1 MASFEVIQ
9 TTLTERETKRH
20 TQNIKNN
27 TTNTINTTINTNTNT
42 NNMSTVKSNHS
53 ENNTNMFKKGPG
65 SNSDSKDVVVVSTNS
80 ILHDL
85 SDGWI
90 LWAHLPHD
98 TDWSL
103 KSYMKIYEFNTV
115 EQAITITETLPPVL
129 VTNCM
134 LFLMRKGINPIWE
147 DERNRNGGCFSY
159 KIPNKDVPDAWK
171 QLSYS
176 LVGETMSDNKKLLP
190 HINGIT
196 ISPKKNFCIIKV
208 WLANCSFQDAA
219 VIHEVHGITSHG
231 CLFKRHVPE
240 Y

>member
-1 MASFEVIQ
+1 MASFEAIQ
-9 TTLTERETKRH
+9 TKSTKGEGNNKSR
-20 TQNIKNN
+20 TQNNKIM
-27 TTNTINTTINTNTNT
+27 TTIYSDNNSNTNI
-42 NNMSTVKSNHS
+42 
-53 ENNTNMFKKGPG
+53 FKKCSHPD
-65 SNSDSKDVVVVSTNS
+65 SNSDVQDVSTDS
-80 ILHDL
+80 ILHEL
-85 SDGWI
+85 SDSWI

-171 QLSYS
+171 QFSYS
-176 LVGETMSDNKKLLP
+176 LVGETMSDNNKLLP

-219 VIHEVHGITSHG
+219 VIREVHGITSHG

>member
-9 TTLTERETKRH
+9 TTLTTERGTKRK
-20 TQNIKNN
+20 TNIRN
-27 TTNTINTTINTNTNT
+27 TTTTAA
-42 NNMSTVKSNHS
+42 NNKNMTTVKSNHS
-53 ENNTNMFKKGPG
+53 ENNNTNIFKKG
-65 SNSDSKDVVVVSTNS
+65 SDSESKDVVSTNS

-219 VIHEVHGITSHG
+219 VIREVHGITSHG

>member
-1 MASFEVIQ
+1 MASFEAIQ
-9 TTLTERETKRH
+9 TKSTEGGGNNKSR
-20 TQNIKNN
+20 TQNNKIM
-27 TTNTINTTINTNTNT
+27 TTIY
-42 NNMSTVKSNHS
+42 S
-53 ENNTNMFKKGPG
+53 ENNNNTNIFKKGSQPD
-65 SNSDSKDVVVVSTNS
+65 SNSDVQDVSTDS
-80 ILHDL
+80 ILHEL
-85 SDGWI
+85 SDSWI

-171 QLSYS
+171 QFSYS
-176 LVGETMSDNKKLLP
+176 LVGETMSDNNKLLP

-219 VIHEVHGITSHG
+219 VIREVHGITSHG

>member
-9 TTLTERETKRH
+9 TTLTENGTKRK
-20 TQNIKNN
+20 TNIKN
-27 TTNTINTTINTNTNT
+27 TTTIAA
-42 NNMSTVKSNHS
+42 NNKNMTIVKAC
-53 ENNTNMFKKGPG
+53 EGNNTNIFKKG
-65 SNSDSKDVVVVSTNS
+65 SDSESKDVVVVSTNS
-80 ILHDL
+80 VLHDL
-85 SDGWI
+85 SDAWI

-219 VIHEVHGITSHG
+219 VIREVHGVTSHG

>member
-9 TTLTERETKRH
+9 TTLTERGTKRR
-20 TQNIKNN
+20 TQNN
-27 TTNTINTTINTNTNT
+27 TTTTTTENNKNMTTI
-42 NNMSTVKSNHS
+42 KSNHS
-53 ENNTNMFKKGPG
+53 ENNNTNNNTNIFKKGSG
-65 SNSDSKDVVVVSTNS
+65 SESESKDVVSTNS
-80 ILHDL
+80 ILHEL
-85 SDGWI
+85 SDAWI

-98 TDWSL
+98 TDWGL

-176 LVGETMSDNKKLLP
+176 LVGETMSDNNKLLS

-219 VIHEVHGITSHG
+219 VIREVHGITSHG

>member
-9 TTLTERETKRH
+9 TTLTERGTKRR
-20 TQNIKNN
+20 TQNNITTTTTTTSANNKNM
-27 TTNTINTTINTNTNT
+27 TTI
-42 NNMSTVKSNHS
+42 KSAHS
-53 ENNTNMFKKGPG
+53 ENNNTNIFKK
-65 SNSDSKDVVVVSTNS
+65 SSDSESKDVVSANS
-80 ILHDL
+80 ILHEL
-85 SDGWI
+85 SDSWI

-176 LVGETMSDNKKLLP
+176 LVGETMSDNNKLLP

-219 VIHEVHGITSHG
+219 VIREVHGITSHG

>member
-9 TTLTERETKRH
+9 TTLTERGTKRR
-20 TQNIKNN
+20 TQNNNN
-27 TTNTINTTINTNTNT
+27 TTTANHK
-42 NNMSTVKSNHS
+42 NMTTVKSNHS
-53 ENNTNMFKKGPG
+53 ENNTNIFKKCSDLESKGV
-65 SNSDSKDVVVVSTNS
+65 SLLHELSDS
-80 ILHDL
+80 
-85 SDGWI
+85 WI

-176 LVGETMSDNKKLLP
+176 LVGETMSDNNKLLP

-219 VIHEVHGITSHG
+219 VIREVHGITSHG

>member
-9 TTLTERETKRH
+9 TTLTTERGTKRK
-20 TQNIKNN
+20 TNIKN
-27 TTNTINTTINTNTNT
+27 TTTTAA
-42 NNMSTVKSNHS
+42 NNKNMTTVKSNHS
-53 ENNTNMFKKGPG
+53 ENNNTNIFKKG
-65 SNSDSKDVVVVSTNS
+65 SDSESKDVVSTNS

-219 VIHEVHGITSHG
+219 VIREVHGITSHG

>member
-9 TTLTERETKRH
+9 TTLTERGNKRR
-20 TQNIKNN
+20 TNIKN
-27 TTNTINTTINTNTNT
+27 TTTTSA
-42 NNMSTVKSNHS
+42 NNKNMTTVKAC
-53 ENNTNMFKKGPG
+53 ENNTNIFKKGSESEP
-65 SNSDSKDVVVVSTNS
+65 KDVVSTNS
-80 ILHDL
+80 VLHDL

-98 TDWSL
+98 TDWGL

-219 VIHEVHGITSHG
+219 VIREVHGITSHG

>member
-9 TTLTERETKRH
+9 TTSTKGGNKRR
-20 TQNIKNN
+20 TNIQQDQSRMTANNKN
-27 TTNTINTTINTNTNT
+27 TSVKSE
-42 NNMSTVKSNHS
+42 NMTTVKSNQS
-53 ENNTNMFKKGPG
+53 ENNNTNIFKHG
-65 SNSDSKDVVVVSTNS
+65 SDSDSKGAVSTNS
-80 ILHDL
+80 VLHNL
-85 SDGWI
+85 SDTWI

-176 LVGETMSDNKKLLP
+176 LVGETMSDDKKLLP

-208 WLANCSFQDAA
+208 WFANCSFQDAA
-219 VIHEVHGITSHG
+219 VIREVQGITSHG

>member
-9 TTLTERETKRH
+9 TTLIERGTKRK
-20 TQNIKNN
+20 TNIKN
-27 TTNTINTTINTNTNT
+27 TTTTAA
-42 NNMSTVKSNHS
+42 NNKNMTTVKSNHS
-53 ENNTNMFKKGPG
+53 ETNTNIFKKG
-65 SNSDSKDVVVVSTNS
+65 SDSEQKDVVVSTNS
-80 ILHDL
+80 VLHDL

-98 TDWSL
+98 TDWGL

-176 LVGETMSDNKKLLP
+176 LVGETMSDNKKLLS

-219 VIHEVHGITSHG
+219 VIREVHGITSHG

>member
-9 TTLTERETKRH
+9 TTLTERGTKRR
-20 TQNIKNN
+20 TQNN
-27 TTNTINTTINTNTNT
+27 TTTTTTENNKNMTTI
-42 NNMSTVKSNHS
+42 KSNHS
-53 ENNTNMFKKGPG
+53 ENNNTNNTNIFKKGSG
-65 SNSDSKDVVVVSTNS
+65 SESESKDVVSTNS
-80 ILHDL
+80 ILHEL
-85 SDGWI
+85 SDSWI

-98 TDWSL
+98 TDWGL

-176 LVGETMSDNKKLLP
+176 LVGETMSDNNKLLS

-219 VIHEVHGITSHG
+219 VIREVHGITSHG
-231 CLFKRHVPE
+231 CWFKRHVPE

>member
-9 TTLTERETKRH
+9 TTLTERGTKRR
-20 TQNIKNN
+20 TQNN
-27 TTNTINTTINTNTNT
+27 TTTTTSA
-42 NNMSTVKSNHS
+42 NNKNMTTVKSAHS
-53 ENNTNMFKKGPG
+53 ENNNTNIFKK
-65 SNSDSKDVVVVSTNS
+65 SSDSESKESKDVVVSVNS

-85 SDGWI
+85 SDSWI

-176 LVGETMSDNKKLLP
+176 LVGETMSDNNKLLS

-219 VIHEVHGITSHG
+219 VIREVHGITSHG

>member
-9 TTLTERETKRH
+9 TTLTERGTKRR
-20 TQNIKNN
+20 TQN
-27 TTNTINTTINTNTNT
+27 NTITAANNKNMTTT
-42 NNMSTVKSNHS
+42 KSS
-53 ENNTNMFKKGPG
+53 ENNTNIFKKG
-65 SNSDSKDVVVVSTNS
+65 SDSESKDVVSTNS

-176 LVGETMSDNKKLLP
+176 LVGETMSDDKKLLP

>member
-9 TTLTERETKRH
+9 TTLTERGTKRR
-20 TQNIKNN
+20 TNIKNTT
-27 TTNTINTTINTNTNT
+27 TTNA
-42 NNMSTVKSNHS
+42 NNKNMITSKLS
-53 ENNTNMFKKGPG
+53 ENNTNIFKKGSESEP
-65 SNSDSKDVVVVSTNS
+65 KDVISTNS

-98 TDWSL
+98 TDWGL

-219 VIHEVHGITSHG
+219 VIREVHGITSHG

>member
-9 TTLTERETKRH
+9 TTLTERGTKRR
-20 TQNIKNN
+20 TNIKN
-27 TTNTINTTINTNTNT
+27 TTTTTA
-42 NNMSTVKSNHS
+42 NNKNMTTSKSS
-53 ENNTNMFKKGPG
+53 ENSTNIFKKE
-65 SNSDSKDVVVVSTNS
+65 SKDVVSTNS

-98 TDWSL
+98 TDWGL

-129 VTNCM
+129 VINCM

-219 VIHEVHGITSHG
+219 VIREVHGITSHG

>member
-9 TTLTERETKRH
+9 TTLTEKGTKRR
-20 TQNIKNN
+20 TQNNNN
-27 TTNTINTTINTNTNT
+27 TTT
-42 NNMSTVKSNHS
+42 NNKNMTTVKSNHS
-53 ENNTNMFKKGPG
+53 ENNTNIFKKC
-65 SNSDSKDVVVVSTNS
+65 SDLESKDVSL
-80 ILHDL
+80 LHEL
-85 SDGWI
+85 SDSWI

-98 TDWSL
+98 TDWGL

-219 VIHEVHGITSHG
+219 VIREVHGITSHG

>member
-1 MASFEVIQ
+1 MASFEGIQ
-9 TTLTERETKRH
+9 TTLTKRR
-20 TQNIKNN
+20 TQNNNNSTTANNKNM
-27 TTNTINTTINTNTNT
+27 TTA
-42 NNMSTVKSNHS
+42 KAS
-53 ENNTNMFKKGPG
+53 ENNTNIFKK
-65 SNSDSKDVVVVSTNS
+65 SSDSESKDVSL
-80 ILHDL
+80 LHNL
-85 SDGWI
+85 SDAWI

-208 WLANCSFQDAA
+208 WFANCSFQDAA
-219 VIHEVHGITSHG
+219 VIREVHGITSHG

>member
-9 TTLTERETKRH
+9 TTLIERGTKRCI
-20 TQNIKNN
+20 QNN
-27 TTNTINTTINTNTNT
+27 TTTENNKNMTTT
-42 NNMSTVKSNHS
+42 KAC
-53 ENNTNMFKKGPG
+53 ENNTNINIFKKGSVPTPSPD
-65 SNSDSKDVVVVSTNS
+65 SNSIKDVSS
-80 ILHDL
+80 LHDL
-85 SDGWI
+85 SDTWI

-103 KSYMKIYEFNTV
+103 RSYMKIYEFNTV

-219 VIHEVHGITSHG
+219 VIREVHGITSHG

>member
-9 TTLTERETKRH
+9 TTLIERGTKRK
-20 TQNIKNN
+20 TNIKN
-27 TTNTINTTINTNTNT
+27 TTTTAA
-42 NNMSTVKSNHS
+42 NNKNITTVKSNHS
-53 ENNTNMFKKGPG
+53 EINANIFKKG
-65 SNSDSKDVVVVSTNS
+65 SDSEQKDVVVSTNS
-80 ILHDL
+80 VLHDL

-98 TDWSL
+98 TDWGL

-219 VIHEVHGITSHG
+219 VIREVHGITSHG

>member
-9 TTLTERETKRH
+9 TTLTEEGNIH
-20 TQNIKNN
+20 TTSIKNN
-27 TTNTINTTINTNTNT
+27 TTNTINTVNINNK
-42 NNMSTVKSNHS
+42 NMSTLKATHS
-53 ENNTNMFKKGPG
+53 ENNTNIFKKGAG
-65 SNSDSKDVVVVSTNS
+65 STSDSKEKDVVVVSTNS

-219 VIHEVHGITSHG
+219 VIREVHGITSHG

>member
-9 TTLTERETKRH
+9 TTLTEEGNIH
-20 TQNIKNN
+20 TTSIKNN
-27 TTNTINTTINTNTNT
+27 TTNTINTLNTNNK
-42 NNMSTVKSNHS
+42 NMSTVKATHS
-53 ENNTNMFKKGPG
+53 ENNTNIFKKGAG
-65 SNSDSKDVVVVSTNS
+65 STSDSKEKDVVVVSTNS

-103 KSYMKIYEFNTV
+103 KSYMKIYEFDTV

-219 VIHEVHGITSHG
+219 VIREVHGITSHG

>member
-9 TTLTERETKRH
+9 TTLTERGTKRR
-20 TQNIKNN
+20 TNIKN
-27 TTNTINTTINTNTNT
+27 TTITTA
-42 NNMSTVKSNHS
+42 NNKNMTTSKSS
-53 ENNTNMFKKGPG
+53 ENNTNIFKKE
-65 SNSDSKDVVVVSTNS
+65 SKDVVSTNS

-98 TDWSL
+98 TDWGL

-176 LVGETMSDNKKLLP
+176 LVGETMSDNKKLLS

-219 VIHEVHGITSHG
+219 VIREVHGITSHG